1 MGYTIPG
8 PDYTYVPT
16 GVNVGAEIGK
26 SVGQSF
32 AQGLAAGTK
41 VRRAQQEKAEKLGQ
55 LKNKFKNTILLNVD
69 KQIGSFQETVK
80 KNYGASDQL
89 FSQFTAIAEQKGEA
103 SLEAQ
108 LLMQFG
114 EFDENDQI
122 EFNGEMVSRRQLAGI
137 VTDFNNYTN
146 ASMGQIGGL
155 VADAK
160 AFLDPNADATQFVIG
175 DPTNGEQLFNEV
187 FLTNIAGK
195 PNAFGEDAFAS
206 RSVTNPSGIENAI
219 SSEVKIPTNSS
230 FLKDYREIGGQLPEE
245 GETKKFKY
253 GTLTN
258 KDGYYVFSGELN
270 AAVYGTEEG
279 FDLVQNTEANLD
291 IGEVMKSTG
300 FIDDEHNIKDVN
312 LSQTYLTTT
321 GQKGS
326 DTLEFNDRVVLINN
340 MTGSSAFNDE
350 LKAKASTVFR
360 TGSSLDSQAQ
370 FMINSGLTT
379 GPDGS
384 NLMEYLK
391 NASQQDKI
399 DYLSSIMASD
409 ILENQFKTFDDEM
422 LQGAPTNGT
431 PFLTSR
437 SISKA
442 EADQLNAAGLSNA
455 NGQQFEEGQMVYVQ
469 RSIKNLG
476 DKEQKEL
483 SDYKTARQITMDNAS
498 EIDRE
503 FSDLRRLQVNQYL
516 QGKIEDLGI
525 PIQPTY
531 NTDGDLTGYAIGK
544 GFDLK
549 IRPGDTPLE
558 VKRKIL
564 QAGGL
569 TFKQANDLLEGQT
582 NPSREELNPTF
593 DSLTPT
599 LNRPDLPTG

>member
-26 SVGQSF
+26 SVGQGI
-32 AQGLAAGTK
+32 AQGLAAGAK
-41 VRRAQQEKAEKLGQ
+41 IRRAQQEKAEKLGQ
-55 LKNKFKNTILLNVD
+55 LKNQFKNTILLNVD

-122 EFNGEMVSRRQLAGI
+122 DFNGEMVSRRQLAGI

-160 AFLDPNADATQFVIG
+160 AFLDPNSDATQFVIG

-206 RSVTNPSGIENAI
+206 RGVTNPSGIENAI

-230 FLKDYREIGGQLPEE
+230 FLKDYRETGGQLPEE

-270 AAVYGTEEG
+270 AAVYGSEEG
-279 FDLVQNTEANLD
+279 FDLVQNTETNLD

-300 FIDDEHNIKDVN
+300 FLDDEH
-312 LSQTYLTTT
+312 LS
-321 GQKGS
+321 
-326 DTLEFNDRVVLINN
+326 LIH
-340 MTGSSAFNDE
+340 
-350 LKAKASTVFR
+350 
-360 TGSSLDSQAQ
+360 
-370 FMINSGLTT
+370 I
-379 GPDGS
+379 
-384 NLMEYLK
+384 
-391 NASQQDKI
+391 
-399 DYLSSIMASD
+399 
-409 ILENQFKTFDDEM
+409 
-422 LQGAPTNGT
+422 
-431 PFLTSR
+431 
-437 SISKA
+437 
-442 EADQLNAAGLSNA
+442 
-455 NGQQFEEGQMVYVQ
+455 
-469 RSIKNLG
+469 
-476 DKEQKEL
+476 
-483 SDYKTARQITMDNAS
+483 
-498 EIDRE
+498 
-503 FSDLRRLQVNQYL
+503 
-516 QGKIEDLGI
+516 
-525 PIQPTY
+525 
-531 NTDGDLTGYAIGK
+531 
-544 GFDLK
+544 
-549 IRPGDTPLE
+549 
-558 VKRKIL
+558 
-564 QAGGL
+564 
-569 TFKQANDLLEGQT
+569 
-582 NPSREELNPTF
+582 
-593 DSLTPT
+593 
-599 LNRPDLPTG
+599 

>member
-16 GVNVGAEIGK
+16 GINVAAELGK

-32 AQGLAAGTK
+32 AQAIAAGAK

-55 LKNKFKNTILLNVD
+55 LKNQFKNTILLNVD

-80 KNYGASDQL
+80 ENYGASDQL

-122 EFNGEMVSRRQLAGI
+122 DFNGEMVSRRQLAGI

-146 ASMGQIGGL
+146 ASMSQIGGL

-160 AFLDPNADATQFVIG
+160 AFLDPNSGATQFVIG

-206 RSVTNPSGIENAI
+206 RGVTNPSGIENAI

-230 FLKDYREIGGQLPEE
+230 FLKDYKEIGGQLPEE

-270 AAVYGTEEG
+270 AAVYGSEG
-279 FDLVQNTEANLD
+279 FDLVQNTETNLD

-340 MTGSSAFNDE
+340 MTGSSAFTDE
-350 LKAKASTVFR
+350 LKTKAATVFR
-360 TGSSLDSQAQ
+360 TGSTLDSQAQ
-370 FMINSGLTT
+370 FMINNGLTT

-409 ILENQFKTFDDEM
+409 ILENQFKTFDDKM

-437 SISKA
+437 TISKD
-442 EADQLNAAGLSNA
+442 EATELNAAGLSNA
-455 NGQQFEEGQMVYVQ
+455 NGQQFEEGQIVYVQ

-476 DKEQKEL
+476 DEEQKESTTL
-483 SDYKTARQITMDNAS
+483 LKLTENLAILHVYKLIS
-498 EIDRE
+498 
-503 FSDLRRLQVNQYL
+503 FYKV
-516 QGKIEDLGI
+516 K
-525 PIQPTY
+525 
-531 NTDGDLTGYAIGK
+531 
-544 GFDLK
+544 LK
-549 IRPGDTPLE
+549 I
-558 VKRKIL
+558 
-564 QAGGL
+564 
-569 TFKQANDLLEGQT
+569 
-582 NPSREELNPTF
+582 
-593 DSLTPT
+593 
-599 LNRPDLPTG
+599 

>member
-16 GVNVGAEIGK
+16 GVNVAADLGK
-26 SVGQSF
+26 NVGQSF
-32 AQGLAAGTK
+32 AQAIAAGAK
-41 VRRAQQEKAEKLGQ
+41 VRQAQREKAEKLGY
-55 LKNKFKNTILLNVD
+55 LKTDFKNNIILNVD
-69 KQIGSFQETVK
+69 KQIGSFQEKVK
-80 KNYGASDQL
+80 ENYGASDQL

-122 EFNGEMVSRRQLAGI
+122 DFNGEMVSRRQLAGI
-137 VTDFNNYTN
+137 VTDFNNYTD
-146 ASMGQIGGL
+146 ASMSQIGGL

-160 AFLDPNADATQFVIG
+160 AFLDPNADKTQFVIG

-195 PNAFGEDAFAS
+195 PGAFGEDAFAS
-206 RSVTNPSGIENAI
+206 RGVTNPSGIENAI

-230 FLKDYREIGGQLPEE
+230 FLKDYKEIGGQLPEE

-253 GTLTN
+253 GKLTN

-279 FDLVQNTEANLD
+279 FDLVQNTETNLD

-300 FIDDEHNIKDVN
+300 FLDEDHNIKDVN

-340 MTGSSAFNDE
+340 MTSSQGFTDE
-350 LKAKASTVFR
+350 LKTKAATVFR
-360 TGSSLDSQAQ
+360 TGASLDSQAQ

-391 NASQQDKI
+391 NASPKDKI
-399 DYLSSIMASD
+399 EYLSSIMASD

-437 SISKA
+437 TISA
-442 EADQLNAAGLSNA
+442 NEAIQLNKAGLSNV
-455 NGQQFEEGQMVYVQ
+455 NGHQFEEGQTVYVQ
-469 RSIKNLG
+469 RSINNLG
-476 DKEQKEL
+476 EKDKEL
-483 SDYKTARQITMDNAS
+483 SDYKTGMQRTMANAA
-498 EIDRE
+498 EINEE
-503 FSDLRRLQVNQYL
+503 FSDLRRLQVSEFSQA
-516 QGKIEDLGI
+516 KFEKLGI
-525 PIQPTY
+525 PIEKTT
-531 NTDGDLTGYAIGK
+531 NEDGDWTGFAVGPAKLDIV
-544 GFDLK
+544 L
-549 IRPGDTPLE
+549 RPNDTPLE
-558 VKRKIL
+558 VKRKLL
-564 QAGGL
+564 QASGL
-569 TFKQANDLLEGQT
+569 TLKEANDMLKGQT
-582 NPSREELNPTF
+582 NPSEEELNPSNPDIVRTSDYF
-593 DSLTPT
+593 
-599 LNRPDLPTG
+599 NRYKE